1 MKHNPRSVLVIDQ
14 DSDWLKFC
22 TDSLSVNDLN
32 IINKHILG
40 KLIRKNR
47 GNSKMKKAVQQLISD
62 LEENDWNKPIDLIEN
77 RPDADCVYGGEFYF
91 FNINIHRT
99 LIMIEFEENGE
110 ATIVWAGSHDDYEL
124 TFKNNRNVIK
134 KWLIDNNWI

>member
-1 MKHNPRSVLVIDQ
+1 LR
-14 DSDWLKFC
+14 
-22 TDSLSVNDLN
+22 

-40 KLIRKNR
+40 KLIRKNM
-47 GNSKMKKAVQQLISD
+47 GNSNLVKSVQQLISD
-62 LEENDWNKPIDLIEN
+62 IEDGNWNSPHDLAKN
-77 RPDADCVYGGEFYF
+77 RPDVDCVYGGEFYF

-110 ATIVWAGSHDDYEL
+110 ATIIWAGSHDDYEL

-134 KWLIDNNWI
+134 KWLRDNNWI

>member
-1 MKHNPRSVLVIDQ
+1 M
-14 DSDWLKFC
+14 
-22 TDSLSVNDLN
+22 N

>member
-1 MKHNPRSVLVIDQ
+1 LPSIEEKY
-14 DSDWLKFC
+14 
-22 TDSLSVNDLN
+22 NDLR

-47 GNSKMKKAVQQLISD
+47 GNLQLMKSVQQLISD
-62 LEENDWNKPIDLIEN
+62 IENNDWKTPHELTEK

-99 LIMIEFEENGE
+99 LILIEFEENGD
-110 ATIVWAGSHDDYEL
+110 ATIVWAGSHDDYEQ

-134 KWLIDNNWI
+134 KWLRDNNWI

>member
-1 MKHNPRSVLVIDQ
+1 
-14 DSDWLKFC
+14 
-22 TDSLSVNDLN
+22 
-32 IINKHILG
+32 
-40 KLIRKNR
+40 
-47 GNSKMKKAVQQLISD
+47 MKKAVQQLISD